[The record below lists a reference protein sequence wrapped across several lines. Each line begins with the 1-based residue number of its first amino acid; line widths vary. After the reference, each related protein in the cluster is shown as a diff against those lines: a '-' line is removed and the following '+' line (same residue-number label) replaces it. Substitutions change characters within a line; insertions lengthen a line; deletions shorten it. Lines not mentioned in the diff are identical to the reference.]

1 MQNLWECMTLLEKDA
16 HKKNEEREKVVQ
28 TRIAIQRQLN
38 GSEPNKRIVGLQD
51 HYKETGVAGQE
62 LLQIS
67 TLHQHETFLG
77 VSVDH
82 EELNEVSNSVL
93 MAEKWLK
100 ANVLSIYPSEDV
112 KSVVVFNG
120 FLCDE
125 NGSPNQEEVSRFTVF
140 AMANVYHSL
149 VRWGLEKKIKVSALI
164 PSQCLRNSYLD
175 RVFTFLEEI
184 NSTYTVKLYDE
195 SDGIWSSRVKS
206 MADLGV
212 FRSKSVN
219 ILTSSSGS
227 NPTSRKLSFVPSDAA
242 LPPLVGT
249 FSPAPETL
257 SPIYASPPH
266 YPTLPPCN
274 PRPYPRPRGRH
285 GGGATAAPPLGGLA
299 APPVVSHEGLWC
311 VAKPSVPADTL
322 QEAMD
327 YACGAGGAD
336 CEAISPAGSCYLPDS
351 IVAHASYA
359 FNSYWQKNKK
369 NGGTCGFGGTAMI
382 INSDPSFLQCHFTLE

>member
-1 MQNLWECMTLLEKDA
+1 MALFFLPLFFLS
-16 HKKNEEREKVVQ
+16 V
-28 TRIAIQRQLN
+28 
-38 GSEPNKRIVGLQD
+38 S
-51 HYKETGVAGQE
+51 VAGQE

-100 ANVLSIYPSEDV
+100 SHVLSIYPSEDV
-112 KSVVVFNG
+112 KSVVVVNG

-125 NGSPNQEEVSRFTVF
+125 NGSPNQEGFEVYGFCNGECLPF
-140 AMANVYHSL
+140 AQ
-149 VRWGLEKKIKVSALI
+149 KKIKVSALI
-164 PSQCLRNSYLD
+164 PSQCLRNSYLN

-195 SDGIWSSRVKS
+195 SDGISSSRVKS
-206 MADLGV
+206 MADLGF

-266 YPTLPPCN
+266 YPNLPPCN

-285 GGGATAAPPLGGLA
+285 GGGAAAPPPLGGLA

-382 INSDPSFLQCHFTLE
+382 INSDPSFLQCHFTLDPGGFDDVRWWAAVAVVVVVVMEMVVEEEN